1 MDSDEYKKMIQKK
14 ATTAKYRF
22 SLMQPHTKR
31 PLERRMTMF
40 NPIDPNNSGMSFKF
54 LVKDKSKAAI

>member
-1 MDSDEYKKMIQKK
+1 MLQKK
-14 ATTAKYRF
+14 VKTAKYRF